1 MLKRLTV
8 SSMSLQLNVRL
19 ASTVSSVPHD
29 FTQRTTITTHTCT
42 MSASQFVWYN
52 PTCGSRHKSFVTEKG
67 YTMHFE
73 LSPSCLT
80 FFRQSSAGINSKR
93 SPPNEFDTVFSSTK
107 RKALLRRDMTNPH
120 PNTSRD
126 VMASTLADAPSI
138 DDTINLMDTSAA
150 APANVDDVDDD
161 DFAAADVGYIWE
173 QEVNGAAA
181 PTVPDATAEP
191 WLFSN
196 EQMWTIALLKL
207 LDDMHA
213 PDYAYA
219 SVLRWARGANAAGYS
234 F

>member
-1 MLKRLTV
+1 
-8 SSMSLQLNVRL
+8 
-19 ASTVSSVPHD
+19 
-29 FTQRTTITTHTCT
+29 
-42 MSASQFVWYN
+42 
-52 PTCGSRHKSFVTEKG
+52 
-67 YTMHFE
+67 
-73 LSPSCLT
+73 
-80 FFRQSSAGINSKR
+80 
-93 SPPNEFDTVFSSTK
+93 
-107 RKALLRRDMTNPH
+107 
-120 PNTSRD
+120 
-126 VMASTLADAPSI
+126 
-138 DDTINLMDTSAA
+138 MDTSAA
-150 APANVDDVDDD
+150 APANVDDD